1 MFGATST
8 PKSRIDWKNWE
19 GLGNF
24 FPFQVKTY
32 LLGVIL
38 FSLNVYPDERW
49 KLLMGIF
56 YFLHFLTKSK
66 MASSHFSYNSA

>member
-38 FSLNVYPDERW
+38 FSLNVYPDER
-49 KLLMGIF
+49 
-56 YFLHFLTKSK
+56 
-66 MASSHFSYNSA
+66 